1 VDGQLQA
8 AEFKVCLG
16 AMGGGVTSEFPQVL
30 FSAIDKDNSGTI
42 SFAEFVNW
50 LLTMTHGTDEEKLR
64 YGFDLCDQN
73 KDGRIDKTDLTTTIE
88 VSRTGGVEGVCVC
101 VCVCAC
107 VRAWRA
113 RRDGVGWNWV
123 RTRAACSLWLWLWLW
138 LWLRPPPLP
147 SFPPPHG
154 PHHRTCSRC

>member
-1 VDGQLQA
+1 MHKVEEEAFHLFSSLDNQQVDGQLQA

-42 SFAEFVNW
+42 SFAEFLNW

-73 KDGRIDKTDLTTTIE
+73 KDGKIDKKDLRITIE
-88 VSRTGGVEGVCVC
+88 VST
-101 VCVCAC
+101 
-107 VRAWRA
+107 A
-113 RRDGVGWNWV
+113 RRAMP
-123 RTRAACSLWLWLWLW
+123 RRQTKLFLCAYL
-138 LWLRPPPLP
+138 
-147 SFPPPHG
+147 
-154 PHHRTCSRC
+154 